1 MKENV
6 GSMDQYIRYVLGMG
20 ILALGVVYESMWGLI
35 GIVPIMTALLAWC
48 PPYALLKIVTNKSPD

>member
-6 GSMDQYIRYVLGMG
+6 GSMDQYIRYAAGLA
-20 ILALGVVYESMWGLI
+20 ILSVGVAYESMWGLL

-48 PPYALLKIVTNKSPD
+48 PPYALLGLMTKK

>member
-6 GSMDQYIRYVLGMG
+6 GSMDQYIRYAAGLA
-20 ILALGVVYESMWGLI
+20 ILSAGVAYESMWGLL

-48 PPYALLKIVTNKSPD
+48 PPYALLGLMTKK

>member
-6 GSMDQYIRYVLGMG
+6 GSMDQYARYTLGVVL
-20 ILALGVVYESMWGLI
+20 LSLGVVYESLWGLI

-48 PPYALLKIVTNKSPD
+48 PPYAIFKFATKKS

>member
-6 GSMDQYIRYVLGMG
+6 GSMDQYVRYVIGMS
-20 ILALGVVYESMWGLI
+20 LLTAGVAYDSMWGLI

-48 PPYALLKIVTNKSPD
+48 PPYALLGLKTKKSD